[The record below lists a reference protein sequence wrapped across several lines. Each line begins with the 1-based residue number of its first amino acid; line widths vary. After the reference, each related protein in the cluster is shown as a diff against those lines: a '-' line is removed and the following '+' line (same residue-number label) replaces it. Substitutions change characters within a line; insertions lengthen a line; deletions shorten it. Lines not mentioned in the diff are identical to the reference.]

1 MVSSCDIVTELDQLE
16 GEMLVCIKFR
26 LLLFLFLFISYNSFA
41 QDYLEVVPQRGEGIF
56 SLLKRYSLPSDSSY
70 FNKFV
75 ELNKK
80 NLTTKNDLIQD
91 RKYKLP
97 IMLLLFDGTTIRSSL
112 GIDDYNQAKLIQDYN
127 NLMLDR
133 KLRAK
138 SFKQDNILWVPIHLI
153 EEQQPNKNKSE
164 IYQEIKQ
171 NVVTDTSKKT
181 ESIEKLKKINENKA
195 IKGLNPLFFGTKYKT
210 IDKVS
215 NRLLGFVYY
224 LDPGH
229 GGIDPGAIGYREGN
243 ELTEDEYAYDV
254 TLRLARRLMQ
264 HGATVFMAV
273 IDSTDGIRDDKYLK
287 NNLNEYFGDGK
298 PITGDAKER
307 LQGRIDYIN
316 TIKRKIPEDYRQRL
330 IVIHVDSRDTS
341 QRIDVFFY
349 HNPGDEKGKKYA
361 ENVMEMLT
369 IKYDKAQPGRGY
381 TGNVSERNL
390 FMLRNSP
397 VLSIYIELGNIQ
409 NYKDQQRFINPT
421 NRQAIAN
428 WLCDG
433 ILHNDSPKVNITIPK
448 KKQIKK
454 KAK

>member
-1 MVSSCDIVTELDQLE
+1 MFCRKSRTYI
-16 GEMLVCIKFR
+16 LV
-26 LLLFLFLFISYNSFA
+26 LLFSTSWIFA
-41 QDYLEVVPQRGEGIF
+41 QDYLEVIPLRGEGVY
-56 SLLKRYSLPSDSSY
+56 SLLRRYALPTDSSY
-70 FNKFV
+70 FLKFI

-80 NLTTKNDLIQD
+80 NLSPKNDLIQD

-97 IMLLLFDGTTIRSSL
+97 IILLLFDGTTIRSSL
-112 GIDDYNQAKLIQDYN
+112 GLSDYNHAKLIQDYN
-127 NLMLDR
+127 NLMFDR
-133 KLRAK
+133 KLRLQ
-138 SFKQDNILWVPIHLI
+138 SYKQDNILWVPVHLLEEKIMI
-153 EEQQPNKNKSE
+153 EKKVETKK
-164 IYQEIKQ
+164 EIKQ
-171 NVVTDTSKKT
+171 VEKVDTSVKV
-181 ESIEKLKKINENKA
+181 ESIEKLKKINENKFV
-195 IKGLNPLFFGTKYKT
+195 KGLNTNFFGSKYKI
-210 IDKVS
+210 IDKLS
-215 NRLLGFVYY
+215 SRLAGFVYY

-229 GGIDPGAIGYREGN
+229 GGIDPGAIGYRDGF
-243 ELTEDEYAYDV
+243 ELTEDEYAYDI

-273 IDSTDGIRDDKYLK
+273 IDSSDGIRDDKYLK
-287 NNLNEYFGDGK
+287 NNSNEYYGDGR
-298 PITGDAKER
+298 PITGDAKDR

-316 TIKRKIPEDYRQRL
+316 SIKRKLPEDFKHRL

-349 HNPGDEKGKKYA
+349 YNPGDEKGKIFA
-361 ENVMEMLT
+361 ENVMEMLS

-381 TGNVSERNL
+381 TGNVSDRNL

-433 ILHNDSPKVNITIPK
+433 ILHNDSPRAVTNSSTKNK
-448 KKQIKK
+448 GKK

>member
-1 MVSSCDIVTELDQLE
+1 MIFQSQTSLRGGNILFSSKLRTILT
-16 GEMLVCIKFR
+16 I
-26 LLLFLFLFISYNSFA
+26 LLLNSSWIFA
-41 QDYLEVVPQRGEGIF
+41 QDYLEVTPHRGEGIY
-56 SLLKRYSLPSDSSY
+56 SLLKRYALPADTSY
-70 FNKFV
+70 FLKFV

-80 NLTTKNDLIQD
+80 NLTPKNDLIQD
-91 RKYKLP
+91 KKYKLP

-112 GIDDYNQAKLIQDYN
+112 GLSDYNQAKLIQDYN
-127 NLMLDR
+127 NLMLDK
-133 KLRAK
+133 KLRNQ
-138 SFKQDNILWVPIHLI
+138 SFKQDNVLWVPIHMLEENKTLDKKI
-153 EEQQPNKNKSE
+153 ELKQEVKQIE
-164 IYQEIKQ
+164 I
-171 NVVTDTSKKT
+171 TDTIKKNQPL
-181 ESIEKLKKINENKA
+181 EKLKKINENKSL
-195 IKGLNPLFFGTKYKT
+195 KGLNPLFFGAKYKL
-210 IDKVS
+210 IDKLS
-215 NRLLGFVYY
+215 TRLSGFVYY

-229 GGIDPGAIGYREGN
+229 GGIDPGAIGYRDGF

-264 HGATVFMAV
+264 HGATVFMAI

-287 NNLNEYFGDGK
+287 NNTSEYYGDGR
-298 PITGDAKER
+298 PITGDAKDR

-316 TIKRKIPEDYRQRL
+316 SMKRKMPEDYKQRL

-349 HNPGDEKGKKYA
+349 YNPGDEKGKIYA
-361 ENVMEMLT
+361 ENVMEMLSM
-369 IKYDKAQPGRGY
+369 KYDKAQPGRGY

-433 ILHNDSPKVNITIPK
+433 ILHNDSPRVTKIPSVK
-448 KKQIKK
+448 NKNKK